1 MADFPSS
8 PVISTLD
15 PKLVLSPHEH
25 EFSRRHL
32 LLQELCYR
40 APEDARCLQTEKEQ
54 VGTGFCSLITRV
66 VNGDG
71 KPLIWSLLLCITPA
85 LALMYFPVNFQWIR
99 IRHNPRAGRKCI
111 GLICQYPGASF
122 QFSLMVECMFCV
134 DTAVLEVHVQNS
146 LQRMVIKHFWKCN
159 TFNPAMKK
167 S

>member
-32 LLQELCYR
+32 LLQELCYH

-134 DTAVLEVHVQNS
+134 DTAVLGVHVQNS
-146 LQRMVIKHFWKCN
+146 LQSCLGW
-159 TFNPAMKK
+159 
-167 S
+167 